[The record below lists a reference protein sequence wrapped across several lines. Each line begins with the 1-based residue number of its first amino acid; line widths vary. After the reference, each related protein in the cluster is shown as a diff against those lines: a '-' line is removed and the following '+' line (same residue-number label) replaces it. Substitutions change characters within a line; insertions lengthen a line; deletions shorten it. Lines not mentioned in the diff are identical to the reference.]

1 MRSGE
6 LMRLIR
12 SAALVAVLLL
22 AQAAVAAHIDL
33 EDSHPA
39 GEVCALC
46 AGHSVLGA
54 GNVTVVAIG
63 DVVSRHE
70 PPAPLE
76 LKPVS
81 RPHRRSFFARGPPA
95 AA

>member
-1 MRSGE
+1 MRSRE

-39 GEVCALC
+39 GDVCALC
-46 AGHSVLGA
+46 AGHSVLGS
-54 GNVTVVAIG
+54 GNVGVVAAC
-63 DVVSRHE
+63 DVVSAAV
-70 PPAPLE
+70 PAAAPE
-76 LKPVS
+76 QRS
-81 RPHRRSFFARGPPA
+81 ESQAHRSCFLARGPPGA
-95 AA
+95 S